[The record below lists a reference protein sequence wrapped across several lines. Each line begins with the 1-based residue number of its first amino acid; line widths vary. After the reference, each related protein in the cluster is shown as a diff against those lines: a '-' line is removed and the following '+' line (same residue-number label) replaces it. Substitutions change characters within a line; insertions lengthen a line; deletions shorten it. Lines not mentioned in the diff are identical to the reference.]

1 MDETG
6 PEAFFADYS
15 KRDHEIVDYDFYR
28 FDALPSVGFR
38 GPALDPADLASGNY
52 CTAIGAAQTLGVY
65 APSPYPALI
74 AERLGL
80 PCLNLSTG
88 GGTAGFFASQPAL
101 IDLANR
107 GRFVILQVMTARS
120 ERNSRGEPIG
130 INFMRD
136 TRTGEVEMTEAFWL
150 RLLSEEREAVPALI
164 AETLE
169 SWRASYGALIGQ
181 ITVPVILFNFST
193 KPSDE
198 KVNFDATTRDEFYGT
213 FPQFVDMAAIEDVA
227 ALSDAYVEC
236 KSGRGLPHPLVS
248 RFTGKP
254 VNVDFGALHSS
265 MDEEVHATNAY
276 YPSPEMHED
285 AFAALAPAIA
295 RLTAQ
300 TQT

>member
-1 MDETG
+1 MDGTG

-38 GPALDPADLASGNY
+38 GPVLAPADLASGNY

-65 APSPYPALI
+65 AHSPYPALVS
-74 AERLGL
+74 ERLGL

-101 IDLANR
+101 VELANR
-107 GRFVILQVMTARS
+107 GRFVILQVMTART
-120 ERNSRGEPIG
+120 ERNSRCDPVG

-136 TRTGEVEMTEAFWL
+136 TKTGEVEMTEAFWL
-150 RLLSEEREAVPALI
+150 RLLSEEREIVPRLI

-169 SWRASYGALIGQ
+169 SWRASYRALIEQ
-181 ITVPVILFNFST
+181 FTVPVILFNFST
-193 KPSDE
+193 KPRDE
-198 KVNFDATTRDEFYGT
+198 TVNFDATTRDEFYGT

-227 ALSDAYVEC
+227 ALCDDYVEC
-236 KSGRGLPHPLVS
+236 KSARGLPHPLLS
-248 RFTGKP
+248 RFTGEP
-254 VNVDFGALHSS
+254 VKVDFGALHAS
-265 MDEEVHATNAY
+265 MGEEVHATNDY

-285 AFAALAPAIA
+285 GFAALAPAIA
-295 RLTAQ
+295 RLTARLE
-300 TQT
+300 T